1 MAEEQIQ
8 CSVDPFELLKISL
21 NSDGSLTRHNKFPT
35 VPPSAS
41 ITDQLALSKDFP
53 LNPQNKTFLRLFKPK
68 DIPPNTKLP
77 LIIYFHGGGYI
88 LFSADAFIFHNSC
101 CQLAAFIPALILS
114 VDYRLAP
121 EHRLPGAFDDAME
134 SIQWVRDQALD
145 DPWLRDYADL
155 SKCFLMGSSSGGGI
169 AYHAGLR
176 ALDLDADHLSPV
188 KIVGLVLNQ
197 PFFGGVQRTDS
208 EKRMVNDKLCPLSA
222 TDLMWD
228 LSLPKGAD
236 RDHEYCNPIVSA
248 ETNDKIGRLP
258 SCFVGGREGDPLIDR
273 QKELLK
279 MLEARGVHVVP
290 HFDDGHHACELFDPS
305 KAEAL
310 YKAVQEFVN
319 DVCARHP
326 EHYNAQAAA
335 SNKPSL

>member
-41 ITDQLALSKDFP
+41 ITDQLALSKDVP

-121 EHRLPGAFDDAME
+121 EHRLPAAFDDAME
-134 SIQWVRDQALD
+134 SIH
-145 DPWLRDYADL
+145 
-155 SKCFLMGSSSGGGI
+155 SGGGI

-197 PFFGGVQRTDS
+197 PFFGGVQRTES
-208 EKRMVNDKLCPLSA
+208 EKRMIDDKLCPLSA

-236 RDHEYCNPIVSA
+236 RDHEYCNPIASV

-258 SCFVGGREGDPLIDR
+258 SSFVGGREGDPLIDR
-273 QKELLK
+273 QKELSK

-290 HFDDGHHACELFDPS
+290 QFDDGYHACELFDPS

-319 DVCARHP
+319 DVCARQP
-326 EHYNAQAAA
+326 EHNNARAAA